1 MAADSFYFLLLFLL
15 VYAASFIYIIKT
27 DIIYGSIYLFLFI
40 YSIFAL
46 IGYSEFPQL
55 SILLSAY
62 FGEEF
67 LNLYIAFIGLSF
79 LSFFICFKLMY
90 RKFFARPSYGIV
102 RAESNYGFAFIS
114 FFALHTIFLYSY
126 FLGYGQDLSY
136 ENVSNEI
143 YKSDKGIVFQL
154 FMHAFK
160 LCPSLLL
167 LLYFLCVN
175 FDLLGSRVSAF
186 NLKTILFLELFIF
199 VVIAL
204 QVGNRTD
211 ILALTISVIFMEYIH
226 AVFSVSYREQLVKR
240 IKYFVL
246 FGLLMLA
253 LMQYIESTRNVG
265 GGFALEGWEKLLMKD
280 YFAPAHIL
288 FAAIA
293 LNYIDPWTVLKS
305 NVSNALFMLDQP
317 YLQFHVMELFIPG
330 VAQRSASYAFYL
342 FAEGFIAMG
351 WFGVLYNG
359 IIPFLGISIWRF
371 MGNSNSNIYNVM
383 VLSLISTQFAT
394 VCRGQSSYFI
404 KDIYIFFI
412 PTLILLYF
420 ATGLHPIRQR
430 KLS

>member
-1 MAADSFYFLLLFLL
+1 MAADSFYLLVSFLL
-15 VYAASFIYIIKT
+15 VYAVCFIYIIKN
-27 DIIYGSIYLFLFI
+27 DIIFGSIYFFLFI

-55 SILLSAY
+55 SVLLSAY

-67 LNLYIAFIGLSF
+67 VNLYIAFIGFSF

-90 RKFFARPSYGIV
+90 RKFFHRPSYGII
-102 RAESNYGFAFIS
+102 RSESNYGFVFIL

-143 YKSDKGIVFQL
+143 FKSDKGVVFQL

-175 FDLLGSRVSAF
+175 FDSLGSRVSVF
-186 NLKTILFLELFIF
+186 KLKIMLFLELFIF
-199 VVIAL
+199 VVIAT

-211 ILALTISVIFMEYIH
+211 ILALTISVIFMEYIQ
-226 AVFSVSYREQLVKR
+226 AVFSVSYREQLIR
-240 IKYFVL
+240 RLKYFVF
-246 FGLLMLA
+246 FGFLMLA

-265 GGFALEGWEKLLMKD
+265 GQFALEGWEKLLMKD

-293 LNYIDPWTVLKS
+293 LDYVDPWTVLKS
-305 NVSNALFMLDQP
+305 NIANALFMLDQP

-330 VAQRSASYAFYL
+330 VAQRSSSYAFYL
-342 FAEGFIAMG
+342 FAEGFIVMG
-351 WFGVLYNG
+351 WLGILYNG

-371 MGNSNSNIYNVM
+371 MGNSNSKIYNVM

-420 ATGLHPIRQR
+420 ATGLHPSRQR
-430 KLS
+430 LSP